1 MDLRRVFYPLPLVLM
16 CLLVAM
22 PLAML
27 FKTWWSLDASIW
39 QHLWQ
44 TQMLELVKNTLILL
58 FGVGLGVS
66 VIGVSLAWLTANC
79 DFPGQKFFDWALILP
94 LAIPAY
100 VLAFVTLG
108 IYDFGGVVQSVLR
121 TLGYQGFFDARHP
134 IMVVWVMT
142 AVLYPYV
149 YLLVRASFIA
159 QGNHLIEVARV
170 LGRSPCAAF
179 FQVSLPA
186 VRPAL
191 VAGMSLALMEALADF
206 GAVSI
211 FGFNT
216 FTTAIY
222 KSWIGLFSL
231 QTAAQLSTLLLLFVL
246 LCLFSEKLSS
256 KAARKQARTMSRK
269 RDLIP
274 LHGVSKWMATGFCT
288 LIFIFTVVAPLFQ
301 LIVWAVPLASGFFD
315 ADFIALV
322 TRTFFLAALAAILVV
337 AIAIAVAI
345 LPTTRARFW
354 SEFASLGYALPGSV
368 LAIGI
373 MLTLG
378 GIDAMVAGLGITAP
392 VLLGSVLGMVM
403 AYLIRFYRPGY
414 GAVQTGFSALHQNYL
429 DASALMGVTGWQRFW
444 RLSLPIILPGVM
456 TGGLLVFVDVIKE
469 MPASLLLRPFGWDT
483 LAIELYQLTSEGEWQ
498 RAALPALALVLV
510 SLWPVILLIYRSQAS
525 PSGIK
530 QSEFP
535 VV

>member
-1 MDLRRVFYPLPLVLM
+1 
-16 CLLVAM
+16 
-22 PLAML
+22 
-27 FKTWWSLDASIW
+27 
-39 QHLWQ
+39 
-44 TQMLELVKNTLILL
+44 MLELVRNTLVLL
-58 FGVGLGVS
+58 IGVGIGVS

-79 DFPGQKFFDWALILP
+79 SFPGQKFFDWALILP

-108 IYDFGGVVQSVLR
+108 IYDFGGVVQTVLR
-121 TLGYQGFFDARHP
+121 SLGYQGFFDARNP
-134 IMVVWVMT
+134 FMVVWVMT

-159 QGNHLIEVARV
+159 QGNHFIEVARV
-170 LGRSPCAAF
+170 LGRSPWAAF

-222 KSWIGLFSL
+222 KSWISLFSL
-231 QTAAQLSTLLLLFVL
+231 QTAAQLSTLLLLFVM

-256 KAARKQARTMSRK
+256 KTIRRQGRTMSRK

-274 LHGVSKWMATGFCT
+274 LQGRSKWLATSFCT
-288 LIFIFTVVAPLFQ
+288 LVFALTVVAPLIQ
-301 LIVWAVPLASGFFD
+301 LLAWVAPVISGLFEPEFLAV
-315 ADFIALV
+315 IA
-322 TRTFFLAALAAILVV
+322 RTFMLAALGAFLVV
-337 AIAIAVAI
+337 SIAIGVTMTSSI
-345 LPTTRARFW
+345 GQSSTGSTFW

-373 MLTLG
+373 MLALG
-378 GIDAMVAGLGITAP
+378 GIDAVIAKTGIAAP
-392 VLLGSVLGMVM
+392 VMLGSVLGMVL
-403 AYLIRFYRPGY
+403 AYLIRFFRPGY
-414 GAVQTGFSALHQNYL
+414 GAVRTGFSGLHQNYL
-429 DASALMGVTGWQRFW
+429 DASALMGVTGWQRFR
-444 RLSLPIILPGVM
+444 RLSLPMILPGVM
-456 TGGLLVFVDVIKE
+456 TGGLLVFVDIIKE

-483 LAIELYQLTSEGEWQ
+483 LAIKLYQLTSEGEWQ

-510 SLWPVILLIYRSQAS
+510 SLLPVILLIYRSQSS

-530 QSEFP
+530 HSELP
-535 VV
+535 AA

>member
-1 MDLRRVFYPLPLVLM
+1 
-16 CLLVAM
+16 
-22 PLAML
+22 
-27 FKTWWSLDASIW
+27 
-39 QHLWQ
+39 
-44 TQMLELVKNTLILL
+44 MLELVRNTLILL
-58 FGVGLGVS
+58 IGVSIGVS

-79 DFPGQKFFDWALILP
+79 SFPGQKFFDWALILP

-108 IYDFGGVVQSVLR
+108 IYDFGGVVQTVLR
-121 TLGYQGFFDARHP
+121 SLGYQGFFDARNP
-134 IMVVWVMT
+134 FMVVWVMT

-159 QGNHLIEVARV
+159 QGNHLIEVAQV
-170 LGRSPCAAF
+170 LGRSPWAAF
-179 FQVSLPA
+179 FEVSLPA

-222 KSWIGLFSL
+222 KSWISLFSL
-231 QTAAQLSTLLLLFVL
+231 QTAAQLSTLLLLFVM

-256 KAARKQARTMSRK
+256 KAIRRQGRTLSRK

-274 LHGVSKWMATGFCT
+274 LQGRSKWLATSFCS
-288 LIFIFTVVAPLFQ
+288 LVFILTVVAPLIQ
-301 LIVWAVPLASGFFD
+301 LIVWAAPIISGLFEPEFFGVIARTFMLAS
-315 ADFIALV
+315 
-322 TRTFFLAALAAILVV
+322 LASLLVV
-337 AIAIAVAI
+337 AIAIAVTTASSDFG
-345 LPTTRARFW
+345 LPSAGAGFW

-373 MLTLG
+373 MLALG
-378 GIDAMVAGLGITAP
+378 GLDALIAKTGIGAP
-392 VLLGSVLGMVM
+392 VLLGSLLGMIL
-403 AYLIRFYRPGY
+403 AYLIRFFRPGY
-414 GAVQTGFSALHQNYL
+414 GAVKTGFTALHQNYL
-429 DASALMGVTGWQRFW
+429 DASALMGVTGWQRFR
-444 RLSLPIILPGVM
+444 RLSLPLILPGVM
-456 TGGLLVFVDVIKE
+456 TGGLLVFVDVTKE

-483 LAIELYQLTSEGEWQ
+483 LAIKLYQLTSEGEWQ

-510 SLWPVILLIYRSQAS
+510 SLLPVVLLIYRSQSS

-530 QSEFP
+530 HSELP
-535 VV
+535 AA